1 MSWILSITGETPDS
15 VILKGLWEGGCQR
28 KSEVSAVQRHKE
40 KKLLL
45 QRKWINVVVVV
56 CSRLFFPPSL
66 LLFYYAFRLYGF
78 TCVCVCFQSETPIS
92 NRLSHCSLL
101 GWLRIALDLP
111 QHLAFGLLGLYT
123 RASVWE
129 YVSVRGGERVCGW
142 TAHVGGCEVVRRRED
157 VRGYAMCIHV
167 YRHFSVQADSGAAL
181 TTLAVQQWRVGV
193 CLCVFFS
200 S

>member
-1 MSWILSITGETPDS
+1 MLWWSSAAVFFSS
-15 VILKGLWEGGCQR
+15 V
-28 KSEVSAVQRHKE
+28 VAPV
-40 KKLLL
+40 LLCIQTVWL
-45 QRKWINVVVVV
+45 H
-56 CSRLFFPPSL
+56 L
-66 LLFYYAFRLYGF
+66 
-78 TCVCVCFQSETPIS
+78 CVCFQSETPIS

-157 VRGYAMCIHV
+157 VKGYAMCIHV

-181 TTLAVQQWRVGV
+181 TTLAVQQ
-193 CLCVFFS
+193 
-200 S
+200 